1 MLTRIGILETEKRP
15 FFGFFFLPLSF
26 SKKRKRE
33 THKKFPRYSY
43 PVIIGRARRCFVFSS
58 HEEHTFEFLR
68 GRERYGGREREKK
81 KARARHEKKKRE
93 APSLLLLL
101 LLFWG
106 LEKKEQ
112 QQLAAADSNADPLF
126 FLSFLTPVC
135 VNPNTFE
142 KKTFQKTTS
151 LFSLRRSLSP
161 SFTSLP

>member
-1 MLTRIGILETEKRP
+1 MLTRIGILETEK
-15 FFGFFFLPLSF
+15 GLSSDF
-26 SKKRKRE
+26 SSSLSLFQKKEKERLIKN
-33 THKKFPRYSY
+33 FPRYSY

-106 LEKKEQ
+106 LEKR
-112 QQLAAADSNADPLF
+112 SNNSSPPPKPTPTLWF
-126 FLSFLTPVC
+126 FCRYF
-135 VNPNTFE
+135 
-142 KKTFQKTTS
+142 
-151 LFSLRRSLSP
+151 FSLCKP
-161 SFTSLP
+161 ESF

>member
-1 MLTRIGILETEKRP
+1 MLTRIGILETEK
-15 FFGFFFLPLSF
+15 GLSSDF
-26 SKKRKRE
+26 SSSLSLFQKKEKERLIKN
-33 THKKFPRYSY
+33 FPRYSY